1 MATERA
7 EPAAREDE
15 VCSTIR
21 AYSSGMRLAVFASSR
36 HRMDTRSAAP
46 HHPPMGQ
53 RRPKPP
59 EKRSNYI
66 TREGFARLRAE
77 FDRLWHEERPRV
89 VQGVADAAAEGD
101 RSENAEYIYGKK
113 KLREIDRK
121 LRHLGQRI
129 EAVNVVEPD
138 ADRDDGKVFFG
149 AWVRLESLDQDDK
162 EEGDGRARP
171 PHRGAGRIRPRPR
184 LDQHGLPDGQGAPPP
199 GRG

>member
-1 MATERA
+1 MDSRA
-7 EPAAREDE
+7 P
-15 VCSTIR
+15 
-21 AYSSGMRLAVFASSR
+21 
-36 HRMDTRSAAP
+36 AP
-46 HHPPMGQ
+46 HSPPMGQ

-66 TREGFARLRAE
+66 TREGFERLRVE

-129 EAVNVVEPD
+129 EAVTVVEPD

-149 AWVRLESLDQDDK
+149 AWVRLESLDEDDDTGEIVLRIVGPDEFDPDRGWISMDSPMAK
-162 EEGDGRARP
+162 ALLRREEGDEVLVR
-171 PHRGAGRIRPRPR
+171 RPRGETLYEILEVSYRP
-184 LDQHGLPDGQGAPPP
+184 LS
-199 GRG
+199 